1 MTNDELNEHDL
12 FRHSIVNFIGG
23 ISMAETYVIDPDL
36 DFIKKVGALG
46 GADVKKCYQCATCS
60 VACPISPDTKPFPR
74 KEMIAAS
81 WGLKDKLVGNADIWL
96 CHNCGDCST
105 LCPREAKPA
114 DVLAAVRS
122 YTIEEYAQPKA
133 LARALKDPK
142 KLPILMAIPAI
153 LFLVVGSITGLLDFT
168 PDLSEGIKHYKFFS
182 TWLVDMHMLPAAIF
196 AASIFALGLKRFLCD
211 IHQNALTEG
220 KTTKEKIEPVGFL
233 MAFIRI
239 IPTIILHRKFS
250 ECTENNDRQIA
261 HLLTMYG
268 FIGLFVVTNIIFVVL
283 YGSYLFPEGPIHGPW
298 SQLNPVKWLANIA
311 GIALIVG
318 TSLMIKNRRAKK
330 DQSSTYFDWY
340 LIYLAFGL
348 GVSGMGAQLTRLAG
362 WAFISFATYY
372 VHLVLIFCLFA
383 YLPFSKLAHLVYRT
397 VAMAYNEYAGR
408 NF

>member
-1 MTNDELNEHDL
+1 
-12 FRHSIVNFIGG
+12 
-23 ISMAETYVIDPDL
+23 MAETYIIDPDL
-36 DFIKKVGALG
+36 DFINRVGALG
-46 GADVKKCYQCATCS
+46 GEDLKKCYQCATCS
-60 VACPISPDTKPFPR
+60 VACQISPDNHPFPR

-105 LCPREAKPA
+105 LCPREAKPG
-114 DVLAAVRS
+114 DVLAAVRE
-122 YTIEEYAQPKA
+122 YAIEEYAQPKI

-168 PDLSEGIKHYKFFS
+168 PDLSQGIKHYKFFS
-182 TWLVDMHMLPAAIF
+182 TWLVDMHMLPAAMF
-196 AASIFALGLKRFLCD
+196 AVAVFALGLKRFIGD
-211 IHQNALTEG
+211 IHQNALAEG
-220 KTTKEKIEPVGFL
+220 KTNKETIEVGG
-233 MAFIRI
+233 FIAALLKV
-239 IPTIILHRKFS
+239 IPTILKHSKFDQ
-250 ECTENNDRQIA
+250 CTENKDRQIG

-268 FIGLFVVTNIIFVVL
+268 FIGLFIVTSIIFVVL
-283 YGSYLFPEGPIHGPW
+283 YGSYLLPEGPIHGPW

-311 GIALIVG
+311 GVALIVG
-318 TSLMIKNRRAKK
+318 TILLIKSRSAKK
-330 DQSSTYFDWY
+330 DQKSTYFDWY
-340 LIYLAFGL
+340 LVYLAFGL
-348 GVSGMGAQLTRLAG
+348 GVTGMGAQLTRLAG